1 MGTNLK
7 DVAALA
13 GVSVKT
19 VSNVVNGYVH
29 VSAATRERVQH
40 AIDELGYRP
49 NATARS
55 LRSGRSGVLA
65 LAVPELGVPYFA
77 ELAGLVVD
85 AAATHGYTV
94 LIDQTAGAKDRELVV
109 LGGIRHHLVDGVLFS
124 PLALGVA
131 ELRRRTDSTP
141 MVLLGERGL
150 RGPTDHVGIDNIRA
164 AREATRHLAERG
176 CQRIA
181 AIGVQS
187 VGTGATARQRYA
199 GYRKGLADAGLDL
212 DPALVLPAPR
222 FHRAEGYAAMGTLLD
237 LPHPPDGV
245 FCFNDLL
252 ALGAL
257 RCLHTRGVPVPGQV
271 ALIGFDDAEE
281 GSYAT
286 PSLSTIAPDK
296 ATIATTAVDLLLS
309 RIRAAEPPER
319 PHRVTAGYTLIAR
332 ESSAR

>member
-1 MGTNLK
+1 MGSNLK

-29 VSAATRERVQH
+29 VSATTRERVQA

-77 ELAGLVVD
+77 ELASLVVD

-131 ELRRRTDSTP
+131 ELRRRTDATP

-176 CQRIA
+176 CRRIA

-187 VGTGATARQRYA
+187 VGTGARGSPTPGWSSTRPWCCRRR
-199 GYRKGLADAGLDL
+199 GST
-212 DPALVLPAPR
+212 APR
-222 FHRAEGYAAMGTLLD
+222 GTRRW
-237 LPHPPDGV
+237 PP
-245 FCFNDLL
+245 CWS
-252 ALGAL
+252 
-257 RCLHTRGVPVPGQV
+257 CPTRRTGCS
-271 ALIGFDDAEE
+271 A
-281 GSYAT
+281 
-286 PSLSTIAPDK
+286 STTCSP
-296 ATIATTAVDLLLS
+296 
-309 RIRAAEPPER
+309 
-319 PHRVTAGYTLIAR
+319 
-332 ESSAR
+332 SARCAACTPAACRCPSRSR

>member
-1 MGTNLK
+1 MVNLR
-7 DVAALA
+7 DVAGRA

-29 VSAATRERVQH
+29 VSPATRERVQR
-40 AIDELGYRP
+40 AVDELGYRP

-85 AAATHGYTV
+85 AAAARGYTV
-94 LIDQTAGAKDRELVV
+94 LIDQTGGEKDRELVV

-131 ELRRRTDSTP
+131 ELTRRTDATP

-150 RGPTDHVGIDNIRA
+150 RGPTDHVGIDNVRA
-164 AREATRHLAERG
+164 AREATGHLVERG
-176 CQRIA
+176 CRRIA

-199 GYRKGLADAGLDL
+199 GYRKGLADAGRPL
-212 DPALVLPAPR
+212 DPTIVLPAPS
-222 FHRAEGYAAMGTLLD
+222 FHRAEGYAAMAALLD
-237 LPHPPDGV
+237 GPDPPDGV

-257 RCLHTRGVPVPGQV
+257 RCLHTRGVAVPKQV

-296 ATIATTAVDLLLS
+296 AHIADTAVELLLS
-309 RIRAAEPPER
+309 RIAATTPPTR
-319 PHRVTAGYTLIAR
+319 PRRLTAGYTLIAR
-332 ESSAR
+332 ESSTR